1 MERNHM
7 VMRMKKIGIT
17 GGIASGKSTIKD
29 MLVRMNYHVIDSDKI
44 ASTLLDVGTP
54 QYQKIITYFGEGVL
68 NPNKT
73 INRKILADIIFHD
86 YGKKETLNRIIHPE
100 VRKII
105 QIELDHFE
113 RLGELLIFIDVPL
126 LYEAKFEDM
135 FHKVIM
141 VYVDEKIQLK
151 RLMERDNITEDY
163 ALAKIQS
170 QMSMKEKKKRAD
182 YVIDNSFSIIETK
195 KQLMQVLTSIDQ
207 EV

>member
-1 MERNHM
+1 M

>member
-1 MERNHM
+1 
-7 VMRMKKIGIT
+7 MRMKKIGIT

-54 QYQKIITYFGEGVL
+54 QYQKIVTYFGEGVL

-195 KQLMQVLTSIDQ
+195 KQLMQVLASIDQ

>member
-1 MERNHM
+1 
-7 VMRMKKIGIT
+7 MRMKKIGIT

>member
-1 MERNHM
+1 M

-195 KQLMQVLTSIDQ
+195 KQLMQVLASIDQ

>member
-1 MERNHM
+1 M

-29 MLVRMNYHVIDSDKI
+29 MLVRMNYYVIDSDKI